1 MVMIPIKQPL
11 ELPSAGWHRA
21 TILTVEDIGR
31 QKSNYGVSSRNM
43 VDIAYRI
50 EDQTDSHGKPMIFYQ
65 GETNTIMGGRGK
77 IQPSK
82 LYKILTE
89 GLGITPDKSGAF
101 DSDVMKDRDLW
112 INIQYSNK
120 TEGNKTQKQKTQE
133 YANIVGWSQRKP
145 VIVEVVKE
153 VARELVQEL
162 EENR

>member
-11 ELPSAGWHRA
+11 ELPSPGWHRA
-21 TILTVEDIGR
+21 TILTVDDIGR
-31 QKSNYGVSSRNM
+31 QQSIYGSGHRNM
-43 VDIAYRI
+43 VDITYRI
-50 EDQTDSHGKPMIFYQ
+50 EDQADSTGQPMIFCQ

-89 GLGITPDKSGAF
+89 GLGITPDKAGAF
-101 DSDVMKDRDLW
+101 DSDVMTNRELW
-112 INIQYSNK
+112 INIQYSSK
-120 TEGNKTQKQKTQE
+120 TEGNKTHKQRTQE
-133 YANIVGWSQRKP
+133 YANAVGWSQRKP

-153 VARELVQEL
+153 VAHELLQEL